1 MSKKSQLVSGMGLAI
16 QVVAEIVRLARDMG
30 VPEERLHVLGTSE
43 GEQYL
48 RGMITNLR
56 ESPPEISPV
65 YPVYPDG
72 IVKHL
77 TPDLEAKSSTGVRNF
92 SLGLHEKQERGLQ
105 ITGSEFFEFL
115 LPDQKTYQA
124 RWNDPI
130 HRCISLA
137 DIQFYEKYPHLIP
150 PMCKGAWVY
159 AWKSVVLDEGGCR
172 VVSYLSC
179 RGDRPYVG
187 WYDLGY
193 YWGDFEPAGLSAS

>member
-56 ESPPEISPV
+56 ESPLETSEV
-65 YPVYPDG
+65 YPTYPDWV
-72 IVKHL
+72 VKHL
-77 TPDLEAKSSTGVRNF
+77 TPGLEAKSSTGVRNF
-92 SLGLHEKQERGLQ
+92 SLGLHEKQERGLR